1 MITPKNKKPLVAIV
15 GRPNVG
21 KSSMFNRIFG
31 ERRAIVDSTA
41 GVTRDRFILPVR
53 IPSDNLAFDI
63 MDTGGIGI
71 VDNHNLEESVEYQI
85 VTGLAASDLVLF
97 VVDARE
103 GVSLLDEEVA
113 AYLRKS
119 DVPVIMIANKCET
132 RAAQM
137 AVNDFT
143 SLGFDNPLPMSAQEG
158 QGFDDLY
165 KELAKVLPAADLIEE
180 KESINV
186 AILGRRNTGKSS
198 FVNAL
203 TGENRVIV
211 SDVAGT
217 TRDAVDISVDYK
229 GTAITLVD
237 TAGVHR
243 KGKINTPIEFFSL
256 TRSDQAIQR
265 SDIALLFVD
274 MTQPVARM
282 DKELARTIKDRYK
295 AVIVVGS
302 KHDLVPEFTIDK
314 FRDVIEHKLPHLGGA
329 PLAMM
334 SNVTKKGIDRV
345 MRDILDVH
353 QEGMLQ
359 LGTGVLNRAM
369 QSVFDNMRIR
379 GRGERPRFYYA
390 TQLNTSPPTFL
401 LFVNKNRLF
410 SKELMRALQNEFRR
424 KFKLTKVPV
433 RFVLRERKRSASK
446 NG

>member
-21 KSSMFNRIFG
+21 KSSLFNRILG
-31 ERRAIVDSTA
+31 ERRAIVDATA
-41 GVTRDRFILPVR
+41 GVTRDRFVLPAR
-53 IPSDNLAFDI
+53 IPDYKLGFDI

-71 VDNHNLEESVEYQI
+71 VDDHNLEDAVEYQI
-85 VTGLAASDLVLF
+85 VTGLAASDVVLF
-97 VVDARE
+97 VVDSRE
-103 GVSLLDEEVA
+103 GVTLLDDEVA
-113 AYLRKS
+113 KYLRKS
-119 DVPVIMIANKCET
+119 DVPVVMVANKCET
-132 RAAQM
+132 HAAQM
-137 AVNDFT
+137 MVSDFA
-143 SLGFDNPLPMSAQEG
+143 SYGFGDAIPLSAQEG
-158 QGFDDLY
+158 QGVSDLY
-165 KELAKVLPAADLIEE
+165 KALAGILPEENLIEE
-180 KESINV
+180 KEAVNV

-217 TRDAVDISVDYK
+217 TRDAVDISVDYR

-243 KGKINTPIEFFSL
+243 KGKVNTPIEFFSL

-265 SDIALLFVD
+265 SDIALLFID
-274 MTQPVARM
+274 MSQTIARM

-295 AVIVVGS
+295 AVIVVGT
-302 KHDLVPEFTIDK
+302 KHDLVPEFTIER
-314 FRDVIEHKLPHLGGA
+314 FRDLVEHKLPHLLGA
-329 PLAMM
+329 PIAMM

-345 MRDILDVH
+345 MRDILTVYE
-353 QEGMLQ
+353 EGQLQ

-369 QSVFDNMRIR
+369 QAVFDNMRIR

-390 TQLNTSPPTFL
+390 TQLNTLPPTFL

-424 KFKLTKVPV
+424 RFKITKVPV

-446 NG
+446 NR

>member
-21 KSSMFNRIFG
+21 KSSIFNRIFG
-31 ERRAIVDSTA
+31 ERRAIVDATA

-53 IPSDNLAFDI
+53 VPDYKLGFDI

-71 VDNHNLEESVEYQI
+71 VDNHNLEDSVEYQI

-97 VVDARE
+97 VVDSRE
-103 GVSLLDEEVA
+103 GLTLLDDEVA
-113 AYLRKS
+113 SYLRKS
-119 DVPVIMIANKCET
+119 NVPVIMIANKCET

-137 AVNDFT
+137 AVNEFA
-143 SLGFDNPLPMSAQEG
+143 SYGFGEAVPLSAQEG
-158 QGFDDLY
+158 QGFSDLY
-165 KELAKVLPAADLIEE
+165 KRLAEVLPEE
-180 KESINV
+180 QLVEEQESINV

-217 TRDAVDISVDYK
+217 TRDAVDVSVDYR

-243 KGKINTPIEFFSL
+243 KGKVNTPIEFFSL

-265 SDIALLFVD
+265 SDIALLFLD
-274 MTQPVARM
+274 MTETVARM

-295 AVIVVGS
+295 SVIIVGT

-314 FRDVIEHKLPHLGGA
+314 FRDVVEHKLPHLKGS
-329 PLAMM
+329 PLAML

-345 MRDILDVH
+345 MRDILSVH
-353 QEGMLQ
+353 EEGQLQ

-369 QSVFDNMRIR
+369 QAVFENMRIR

-390 TQLNTSPPTFL
+390 TQLNTLPPTFL

-424 KFKLTKVPV
+424 RFKLTRVPV
-433 RFVLRERKRSASK
+433 RFVLRERKRSAPK
-446 NG
+446 K

>member
-1 MITPKNKKPLVAIV
+1 MIKPKNKKPLVAII

-41 GVTRDRFILPVR
+41 GVTRDRFILPVHV
-53 IPSDNLAFDI
+53 PNDNLVFDI

-71 VDNHNLEESVEYQI
+71 VDNHNLEDSVEYQI

-97 VVDARE
+97 VVDSRD
-103 GVSLLDEEVA
+103 GLTLLDEEVA
-113 AYLRKS
+113 AALRKS
-119 DVPVIMIANKCET
+119 DVPVVMVANKCET
-132 RAAQM
+132 REAQAA
-137 AVNDFT
+137 VCDF
-143 SLGFDNPLPMSAQEG
+143 SALGFGEAIPMSAQEG
-158 QGFDDLY
+158 SGFDELY
-165 KELAKVLPAADLIEE
+165 RHLATMLPPAELVEE
-180 KESINV
+180 QEAINV

-203 TGENRVIV
+203 TGESRVIV

-229 GTAITLVD
+229 GTPITLVD

-243 KGKINTPIEFFSL
+243 RGKINSPIEFFSL

-265 SDIALLFVD
+265 ADVALLFLD
-274 MTQPVARM
+274 MSQTVARM
-282 DKELARTIKDRYK
+282 DKELARNIKDRYK
-295 AVIVVGS
+295 AVIVVGT

-314 FRDVIEHKLPHLGGA
+314 FRDVVEHKLPHLRGA

-345 MRDILDVH
+345 MRDILAVH
-353 QEGMLQ
+353 EEGKLQ
-359 LGTGVLNRAM
+359 LGTGELNRAM
-369 QSVFDNMRIR
+369 QNVFDNMRIR

-390 TQLNTSPPTFL
+390 TQLNVNPPTFL

-410 SKELMRALQNEFRR
+410 SKELLRSLQNEFRR
-424 KFKLTKVPV
+424 QFKLQKVPV
-433 RFVLRERKRSASK
+433 RFVLRERKRSVSK
-446 NG
+446 KG

>member
-1 MITPKNKKPLVAIV
+1 MITPKNKKVLVAIV

-21 KSSMFNRIFG
+21 KSSIFNRIVG
-31 ERRAIVDSTA
+31 ERRAIVDATA
-41 GVTRDRFILPVR
+41 GVTRDRFILPARV
-53 IPSDNLAFDI
+53 PDFNLGFDI

-71 VDNHNLEESVEYQI
+71 VDNHNLEDSVEYQI
-85 VTGLAASDLVLF
+85 ITGIAASDLVLF

-103 GVSLLDEEVA
+103 GIALLDEEVA

-119 DVPVIMIANKCET
+119 DVPVMMVANKCET
-132 RAAQM
+132 RTAQ
-137 AVNDFT
+137 ASVNDFT
-143 SLGFDNPLPMSAQEG
+143 ALGFGEPTPLSAQEG
-158 QGFDDLY
+158 QGFSDLY
-165 KELAKVLPAADLIEE
+165 KRLAEVLPAEQLIEE
-180 KESINV
+180 KESVNV
-186 AILGRRNTGKSS
+186 AIIGRRNTGKSS

-243 KGKINTPIEFFSL
+243 KGKVNTPIEFFSL

-265 SDIALLFVD
+265 SDIALLFLD
-274 MTQPVARM
+274 MNETVARM

-295 AVIVVGS
+295 AVIIVGT
-302 KHDLVPEFTIDK
+302 KHDLVPDFTIDE
-314 FRDVIEHKLPHLGGA
+314 FRDLVEHKLPHLRGA
-329 PLAMM
+329 PIAML

-345 MRDILDVH
+345 MRDILSVH
-353 QEGMLQ
+353 EEGQLQ
-359 LGTGVLNRAM
+359 LGTGVLNREM
-369 QSVFDNMRIR
+369 QTVFEHMRIR

-390 TQLNTSPPTFL
+390 TQLGTLPPTFL
-401 LFVNKNRLF
+401 LFVNKNSLF

-424 KFKLTKVPV
+424 RLKITKVPV

-446 NG
+446 SG

>member
-1 MITPKNKKPLVAIV
+1 MITPKNKKPLVAII

-21 KSSMFNRIFG
+21 KSSLFNRVVG

-41 GVTRDRFILPVR
+41 GVTRDRFVLPVR
-53 IPSDNLAFDI
+53 IPDYKLGFDI

-71 VDNHNLEESVEYQI
+71 VDNHNLEDSVEYQI
-85 VTGLAASDLVLF
+85 VTGLAASDVVLF

-103 GVSLLDEEVA
+103 GVTLLDEEVA
-113 AYLRKS
+113 KYLRKS
-119 DVPVIMIANKCET
+119 DVPVVMVANKCET
-132 RAAQM
+132 RPAQM
-137 AVNDFT
+137 AVNDFA
-143 SLGFDNPLPMSAQEG
+143 SFGFGDPVPVSAQEG
-158 QGFDDLY
+158 QGFSDLY
-165 KELAKVLPAADLIEE
+165 KRLTEILPEE
-180 KESINV
+180 QLVEDKESINV

-217 TRDAVDISVDYK
+217 TRDAVDISVDYN
-229 GTAITLVD
+229 GSAITLID

-243 KGKINTPIEFFSL
+243 KGKVNSSIEYYSL
-256 TRSDQAIQR
+256 ARSDQAIQR
-265 SDIALLFVD
+265 SDITLLFVD
-274 MTQPVARM
+274 MSQTVARM

-295 AVIVVGS
+295 AIIVVGT
-302 KHDLVPEFTIDK
+302 KHDLVPDVTIDQ
-314 FRDVIEHKLPHLGGA
+314 FRDLIDHKLPHLQGA
-329 PLAMM
+329 PIAMM

-345 MRDILDVH
+345 MRDILTVYE
-353 QEGMLQ
+353 EGQLQ

-369 QSVFDNMRIR
+369 QSVFENMRIR

-390 TQLNTSPPTFL
+390 TQLNTLPPTFL

-424 KFKLTKVPV
+424 KFKITKVPV
-433 RFVLRERKRSASK
+433 RFVLRERKRSAAK
-446 NG
+446 KG